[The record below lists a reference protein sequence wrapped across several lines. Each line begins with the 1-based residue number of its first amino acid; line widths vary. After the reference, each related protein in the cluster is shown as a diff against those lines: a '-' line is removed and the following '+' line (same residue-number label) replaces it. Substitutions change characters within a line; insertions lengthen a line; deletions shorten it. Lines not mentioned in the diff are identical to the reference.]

1 MPNWFNF
8 TLDVSGKKEEVQNFI
23 DNVKGS
29 MDYETEESEFDFNHF
44 IPQPDNIF
52 RDALGNKEEEYCK
65 ENDIPNWYDWNVAHW
80 GTKWNAIVDDSFW
93 TSELENNSSFT
104 YCMRTAWADP
114 RPIIVKMLEKYPDL
128 DFEINGEEESNA
140 YGIYVSTYED
150 VFLEEEPTLIDDMN
164 GREVY
169 WESEDNQW
177 HYMDNDSL
185 VEDQEDFWP
194 INTYS
199 WY

>member
-52 RDALGNKEEEYCK
+52 RGALGNKEEEYCK
-65 ENDIPNWYDWNVAHW
+65 ENNLPNWYNWNVAHW
-80 GTKWNAIVDDSFW
+80 GTKWNAVVDDSFW
-93 TSELENNSSFT
+93 VSELKYNATFR
-104 YCMRTAWADP
+104 YDMRTAWADP
-114 RPIIVKMLEKYPDL
+114 RPIIIKMLEKYPDL
-128 DFEINGEEESNA
+128 DLEINGEEESNA
-140 YGIYVSTYED
+140 YGIYVSTYQD
-150 VFLEEEPTLIDDMN
+150 VFLEEEPTMIDDMN
-164 GREVY
+164 GKEVFY
-169 WESEDNQW
+169 ESDSELWRYVEDNEI
-177 HYMDNDSL
+177 

-194 INTYS
+194 INKYS

>member
-8 TLDVSGKKEEVQNFI
+8 TLDVSGKKEEVQNFV

-29 MDYETEESEFDFNHF
+29 MDYETEECEFDFNHF
-44 IPQPDNIF
+44 VPQPDNIF
-52 RDALGNKEEEYCK
+52 RGALGNKEEEYCK
-65 ENDIPNWYDWNVAHW
+65 ENNLPNWYNWNVTHW
-80 GTKWNAIVDDSFW
+80 GTKWNAVVDDSFW
-93 TSELENNSSFT
+93 ISELKDNATFR
-104 YCMRTAWADP
+104 YDMRTAWADP

-140 YGIYVSTYED
+140 YGIYISTYED
-150 VFLEEEPTLIDDMN
+150 VFLEEEPTMIDDMN

-177 HYMDNDSL
+177 HYMDDDSL

-194 INTYS
+194 INKYS